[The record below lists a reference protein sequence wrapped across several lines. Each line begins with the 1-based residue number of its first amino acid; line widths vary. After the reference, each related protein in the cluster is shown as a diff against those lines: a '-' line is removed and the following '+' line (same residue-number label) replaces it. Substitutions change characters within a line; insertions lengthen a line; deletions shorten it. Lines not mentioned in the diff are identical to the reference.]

1 MSLPSNKKLSI
12 LYILEVLKQYS
23 DENHL
28 LTQKEIIDRIYND
41 YGMECERKSIGSNID
56 SLIDFGY
63 DIIKQKNGCYLASR
77 DFELSEVQFLVDAVF
92 SSKSISSSHSKQL
105 AEKIFSSLSK
115 YERKQYDYIYKAEN
129 ISRSENK
136 QLFYTIDILNEAI
149 KKGKQ
154 VEFNYNRYYLDA
166 AKKEKNNKK
175 TYVINPYFLINNLGR
190 YYLVCNY
197 DYYDE
202 IANYKVDKIENIKI
216 LDSKIKPI
224 TKLKGCE
231 NGIDIAKYANDNVY
245 MFSNETIKAT
255 IHIDNEY
262 TVNYVVDWFSK
273 NAKVYLKDNKIYAD
287 IKANEQAL
295 IYWCLQYGESVE
307 LLEPLSLREKIKN
320 IVSSMKEKYNK

>member
-1 MSLPSNKKLSI
+1 MALPSNKKLSI

-28 LTQKEIIDRIYND
+28 LTQKDIIDRIYSD

-77 DFELSEVQFLVDAVF
+77 DFEISEVQFLVDAVF
-92 SSKSISSSHSKQL
+92 SSKSISSNHSKRL

-115 YERKQYDYIYKAEN
+115 YERKQYDYIYKADN

-149 KKGKQ
+149 KKRRQ
-154 VEFNYNRYYLDA
+154 VEFNYNRYYLDNG
-166 AKKEKNNKK
+166 KKEKNSKK
-175 TYVINPYFLINNLGR
+175 TYIINPYFLINNQGR

-216 LDSKIKPI
+216 LDTNAKPI
-224 TKLKGCE
+224 TKLKDCE

-245 MFSNETIKAT
+245 MFSNETINAT
-255 IHIDNEY
+255 ILIDNEY
-262 TVNYVVDWFSK
+262 TINYVVDWFSK

-295 IYWCLQYGESVE
+295 IYWCLQYGENVE
-307 LLEPLSLREKIKN
+307 LVEPLSLREKIKN
-320 IVSSMKEKYNK
+320 IVYSMKEKYSK

>member
-1 MSLPSNKKLSI
+1 MALPSNKKLSI

-28 LTQKEIIDRIYND
+28 LTQKDIIDKIYSD

-77 DFELSEVQFLVDAVF
+77 DFEPSEVQFLVDAVF
-92 SSKSISSSHSKQL
+92 SSKSISSNHSKQL

-115 YERKQYDYIYKAEN
+115 YERKQYDYIYNADN

-154 VEFNYNRYYLDA
+154 VEFNYSRYYLDN

-175 TYVINPYFLINNLGR
+175 TYIVNPYFLITNQGR

-216 LDSKIKPI
+216 LDSKVKPI

-231 NGIDIAKYANDNVY
+231 NGIDIAKYVNDNVY
-245 MFSNETIKAT
+245 MFSNDTINAT
-255 IHIDNEY
+255 LLIDNEY

-273 NAKVYLKDNKIYAD
+273 NAKIYLKDNKIHAN
-287 IKANEQAL
+287 IKTNEQAL
-295 IYWCLQYGESVE
+295 IYWCLQYGETVE
-307 LLEPLSLREKIKN
+307 LLEPLELRERIKN
-320 IVSSMKEKYNK
+320 IVISMNEKYR

>member
-1 MSLPSNKKLSI
+1 MALPSNKKLSI

-28 LTQKEIIDRIYND
+28 LTQKDIIDRIYSD

-77 DFELSEVQFLVDAVF
+77 DFEISEVQFLVDAVF
-92 SSKSISSSHSKQL
+92 SSKSISSNHSKRL

-115 YERKQYDYIYKAEN
+115 YERKQYDYIYKADN

-149 KKGKQ
+149 KKRRQ
-154 VEFNYNRYYLDA
+154 VEFNYNRYYLDNG
-166 AKKEKNNKK
+166 KKEKNSKK
-175 TYVINPYFLINNLGR
+175 TYIINPYFLINNQGR

-216 LDSKIKPI
+216 LDTNAKPI

-245 MFSNETIKAT
+245 MFSNETINAT
-255 IHIDNEY
+255 ILIDNEY
-262 TVNYVVDWFSK
+262 TINYVVDWFSK

-295 IYWCLQYGESVE
+295 IYWCLQYGENVE
-307 LLEPLSLREKIKN
+307 LVEPLSLREKIKN
-320 IVSSMKEKYNK
+320 IVYSMKEKYSK